1 MKNIKIAVLSALLL
15 AGFSCKKEDSKV
27 AKAEETKT
35 EALISNQK
43 IVSISGGVTEIVA
56 ALGYEKEIVGIDV
69 TSTYPESLKSTAEE
83 LGHVRSMT
91 IEPIMKLNPTLILA
105 SDKDINPDLLE
116 KIKASKIKTELFNQK
131 FSIDGT
137 KKLIDQVAK
146 ALGNTNQ
153 QTLFD
158 KIDADVK
165 QIQPIAKRPK
175 VLFIYARG
183 NMMMVGGKNTPMA
196 SIIEIAG
203 GQNAA
208 NDFEDF
214 KPLTPEAV
222 VQSNPDVLL
231 FFSSGLQS
239 SGGIESALKMPGV
252 PQTNAGKNKKVIALD
267 GGLLSSFGPRVG
279 EAALSLNKLLIESS
293 K

>member
-1 MKNIKIAVLSALLL
+1 MKNIQIAVLSAILLS
-15 AGFSCKKEDSKV
+15 GFSCKKEDSKV
-27 AKAEETKT
+27 ATTPETKI
-35 EALISNQK
+35 EKPVSNQK

-56 ALGYEKEIVGIDV
+56 ALGHEKEIVGIDV

-116 KIKASKIKTELFNQK
+116 KIKASKIKTELFNQE

-153 QTLFD
+153 QALLD

-165 QIQPIAKRPK
+165 QLQPIAKKPK

-183 NMMMVGGKNTPMA
+183 NMMMVGGKNTPLA
-196 SIIEIAG
+196 KIIEIAG

-231 FFSSGLQS
+231 FFSSGLQG
-239 SGGIESALKMPGV
+239 SGGQEGALKMPGV
-252 PQTNAGKNKKVIALD
+252 PQTNAGKNKKVIAMD

-279 EAALSLNKLLIESS
+279 EAALSLNKLLIE
-293 K
+293 

>member
-1 MKNIKIAVLSALLL
+1 MKNIKIAILSALILSS
-15 AGFSCKKEDSKV
+15 FSCKKEDSKV
-27 AKAEETKT
+27 ETTPETKT
-35 EALISNQK
+35 EAPVSKQR

-56 ALGYEKEIVGIDV
+56 ALGHEKEIVGIDV
-69 TSTYPESLKSTAEE
+69 TSTYPENLKTTAEE

-91 IEPIMKLNPTLILA
+91 IEPIMALNPTLIVA
-105 SDKDINPDLLE
+105 SDKDINPELLT
-116 KIKASKIKTELFNQK
+116 KIKASGIQTELFNQE
-131 FSIDGT
+131 FTIDGT

-153 QTLFD
+153 QALKD

-165 QIQPIAKRPK
+165 QIQPIAKKPK

-196 SIIEIAG
+196 SIIGIAG

-214 KPLTPEAV
+214 KPLTPEAL

-231 FFSSGLQS
+231 FFTSGLQG
-239 SGGIESALKMPGV
+239 SGGVEGALKMPGV
-252 PQTNAGKNKKVIALD
+252 PQTNAGKNKKVIAMD
-267 GGLLSSFGPRVG
+267 GGLISSFGPRVG
-279 EAALSLNKLLIESS
+279 EAALSLNKQLIEST

>member
-1 MKNIKIAVLSALLL
+1 MKNIKIAILSTLLL
-15 AGFSCKKEDSKV
+15 TGFSCKKEDTKV
-27 AKAEETKT
+27 AKSEETRT
-35 EALISNQK
+35 PISSQR
-43 IVSISGGVTEIVA
+43 IVSISGGITEIIA
-56 ALGYEKEIVGIDV
+56 ALGHEKEIVGIDV
-69 TSTYPESLKSTAEE
+69 TSTYPESLEKTAEN

-91 IEPIMKLNPTLILA
+91 VEPIMKLNPTLILA
-105 SDKDINPDLLE
+105 SSKDINPDLLE
-116 KIKASKIKTELFNQK
+116 KIKSSGIQTELFNQE
-131 FSIDGT
+131 FSINGT
-137 KKLIDQVAK
+137 KKLINQVAK

-153 QTLFD
+153 QTLLD
-158 KIDADVK
+158 KIDTDVK
-165 QIQPIAKRPK
+165 QIRPIVKKPK

-183 NMMMVGGKNTPMA
+183 NMMMVAGKNTPMA

-222 VQSNPDVLL
+222 IQSNPDVLL
-231 FFSSGLQS
+231 FFTTGLQG
-239 SGGIESALKMPGV
+239 SGGVEGALKMPGV
-252 PQTNAGKNKKVIALD
+252 SQTNAGKNKKVIALD

-279 EAALSLNKLLIESS
+279 EAALSLNRLLIESS

>member
-1 MKNIKIAVLSALLL
+1 MKNIKIAILSAILL
-15 AGFSCKKEDSKV
+15 AGISCKKEDSKV
-27 AKAEETKT
+27 AVNEEAKT
-35 EALISNQK
+35 ETPVSNHR

-56 ALGYEKEIVGIDV
+56 ALGHEKEIVGTDV
-69 TSTYPESLKSTAEE
+69 TSTYPETLEATAEN

-91 IEPIMKLNPTLILA
+91 IEPLMALNPTLILA
-105 SDKDINPDLLE
+105 SDKDVNPDLLD
-116 KIKASKIKTELFNQK
+116 KIKASGIKTELFKQE
-131 FSIDGT
+131 FTIDGT
-137 KKLIDQVAK
+137 KNLINQVAK

-153 QTLFD
+153 QALLEQ
-158 KIDADVK
+158 IDTDVK
-165 QIQPIAKRPK
+165 QIQPIAKKPK

-231 FFSSGLQS
+231 FFTTGLQG
-239 SGGIESALKMPGV
+239 SGGVEGALKMPGV

-267 GGLLSSFGPRVG
+267 GGLISSFGPRVG
-279 EAALSLNKLLIESS
+279 EAALSLNKLLIEST

>member
-1 MKNIKIAVLSALLL
+1 MKNIKIAILSTLLL
-15 AGFSCKKEDSKV
+15 TGFSCKKEDTKV
-27 AKAEETKT
+27 AKSEETKT
-35 EALISNQK
+35 PISSQR
-43 IVSISGGVTEIVA
+43 IVSISGGVTEIVV
-56 ALGYEKEIVGIDV
+56 ALGHEKEIVGIDV
-69 TSTYPESLKSTAEE
+69 TSTYPESLEKTAEN

-91 IEPIMKLNPTLILA
+91 VEPIMKLSPTLILA
-105 SDKDINPDLLE
+105 SNKDINPDLLE
-116 KIKASKIKTELFNQK
+116 KIKSSGIQTELFNQE
-131 FSIDGT
+131 FSINGT
-137 KKLIDQVAK
+137 KKLIDQLAK

-153 QTLFD
+153 QALLD
-158 KIDADVK
+158 KIDTDVK
-165 QIQPIAKRPK
+165 QIRPIVKKPK

-183 NMMMVGGKNTPMA
+183 NMMMVAGKNTPMA

-222 VQSNPDVLL
+222 IQSNPDVLL
-231 FFSSGLQS
+231 FFTIGLQG
-239 SGGIESALKMPGV
+239 SGGAEGALKMPGV
-252 PQTNAGKNKKVIALD
+252 SQTNAGKNKKVIALD

-279 EAALSLNKLLIESS
+279 EAALSLNRLLIESS

>member
-15 AGFSCKKEDSKV
+15 TGISCKKEDSKV
-27 AKAEETKT
+27 ATKEDTKT
-35 EALISNQK
+35 EQPASNHR

-56 ALGYEKEIVGIDV
+56 ALGHEKEIVGTDV
-69 TSTYPESLKSTAEE
+69 TSTYPKSLEETAEN

-91 IEPIMKLNPTLILA
+91 IEPLMALNPTLILA
-105 SDKDINPDLLE
+105 SDKDVNPELLT
-116 KIKASKIKTELFNQK
+116 KIKSSGIKTELFKQE
-131 FSIDGT
+131 FTIDGT

-153 QTLFD
+153 QKLLD

-165 QIQPIAKRPK
+165 QIQSIANKPK

-222 VQSNPDVLL
+222 VKSNPDVLL
-231 FFSSGLQS
+231 FFTSGLQGF
-239 SGGIESALKMPGV
+239 GGAEGALKMPGV
-252 PQTNAGKNKKVIALD
+252 SQTNAGKNKRVLALD

-279 EAALSLNKLLIESS
+279 EAGLSLNKLLIESS

>member
-1 MKNIKIAVLSALLL
+1 MKNIKIAVLSAILL
-15 AGFSCKKEDSKV
+15 AGISCKKEDSKV
-27 AKAEETKT
+27 VTNEDKKT
-35 EALISNQK
+35 EQPASNQR
-43 IVSISGGVTEIVA
+43 IVSISGGITEIVA
-56 ALGYEKEIVGIDV
+56 ALGHEKEIVGTDV
-69 TSTYPESLKSTAEE
+69 TSTYPETLEATAEN

-91 IEPIMKLNPTLILA
+91 IEPIMKLNPSLILA
-105 SDKDINPDLLE
+105 SDKDINTELLE
-116 KIKASKIKTELFNQK
+116 KIKASGIKTELFKQE
-131 FSIDGT
+131 FTIDGT

-153 QTLFD
+153 QALLD

-165 QIQPIAKRPK
+165 QIQPIASKPK

-231 FFSSGLQS
+231 FFSTGLQS
-239 SGGIESALKMPGV
+239 SGGAESALKMPGV
-252 PQTNAGKNKKVIALD
+252 SQTNAGKNKNVIAMD

-279 EAALSLNKLLIESS
+279 EAALGLNKLLIESL

>member
-1 MKNIKIAVLSALLL
+1 MKNIKIALLSAILL
-15 AGFSCKKEDSKV
+15 AGVSCKKEDSKV
-27 AKAEETKT
+27 EAKKETVAE
-35 EALISNQK
+35 APVSNQR
-43 IVSISGGVTEIVA
+43 IVSISGGITEIVA
-56 ALGYEKEIVGIDV
+56 ALGHEKEIVGIDV
-69 TSTYPESLKSTAEE
+69 TSTYPENLKNTAEE

-91 IEPIMKLNPTLILA
+91 IEPLMSLNPSLIVA
-105 SDKDINPDLLE
+105 SDKDINPDLLT
-116 KIKASKIKTELFNQK
+116 KIKASGIQSELFNQE
-131 FSIDGT
+131 FTIDGT

-153 QTLFD
+153 QALID

-165 QIQPIAKRPK
+165 QIQPIAKKPK

-196 SIIEIAG
+196 KIIEIAG

-231 FFSSGLQS
+231 FFSSGLQG
-239 SGGIESALKMPGV
+239 SGGTEGALKMPGV
-252 PQTNAGKNKKVIALD
+252 PQTSAGKNKRVIAMD

-279 EAALSLNKLLIESS
+279 EAAASLNKLLIEST

>member
-1 MKNIKIAVLSALLL
+1 MKNIKVAVLSAILL
-15 AGFSCKKEDSKV
+15 AGISCKKEDSKV
-27 AKAEETKT
+27 ATNEDKKT
-35 EALISNQK
+35 EQPASNQR
-43 IVSISGGVTEIVA
+43 IVSINGGITEIVA
-56 ALGYEKEIVGIDV
+56 ALGHEKEIVGTDV
-69 TSTYPESLKSTAEE
+69 TSTYPETLEATAEN

-91 IEPIMKLNPTLILA
+91 IEPIMKLNPSLILA
-105 SDKDINPDLLE
+105 SDKDINTELLE
-116 KIKASKIKTELFNQK
+116 KIKASGIKTELFKQE
-131 FSIDGT
+131 FTIDGT

-153 QTLFD
+153 QALLD

-165 QIQPIAKRPK
+165 QIKPIASKPK

-203 GQNAA
+203 GQNAV

-231 FFSSGLQS
+231 FFSTGLQS
-239 SGGIESALKMPGV
+239 SGGAESALKMPGV
-252 PQTNAGKNKKVIALD
+252 SQTNAGKNKNVIAMD

-279 EAALSLNKLLIESS
+279 EAALGLNKLLIESL

>member
-1 MKNIKIAVLSALLL
+1 MKNIKIAVLSAILL
-15 AGFSCKKEDSKV
+15 AGISCKKEDSKV
-27 AKAEETKT
+27 VNNEDKKT
-35 EALISNQK
+35 EQPASNQR
-43 IVSISGGVTEIVA
+43 IVSISGGITEIVA
-56 ALGYEKEIVGIDV
+56 ALGHEKEIVGTDV
-69 TSTYPESLKSTAEE
+69 TSTYPETLEATAEN

-91 IEPIMKLNPTLILA
+91 IEPIMKLNPSLILA
-105 SDKDINPDLLE
+105 SDKDINTELLE
-116 KIKASKIKTELFNQK
+116 KIKASGIKTELFKQE
-131 FSIDGT
+131 FTIDGT

-146 ALGNTNQ
+146 ASGNTNQ
-153 QTLFD
+153 QALLD

-165 QIQPIAKRPK
+165 QIKPIASKPK

-231 FFSSGLQS
+231 FFSTGLQS
-239 SGGIESALKMPGV
+239 SGGAESALRMPGIS
-252 PQTNAGKNKKVIALD
+252 QTNAGKNKNVIAMD

-279 EAALSLNKLLIESS
+279 EAALGLNKLLIESL

>member
-1 MKNIKIAVLSALLL
+1 MKNIKIAILSAIFL
-15 AGFSCKKEDSKV
+15 AGISCKKEDSKV
-27 AKAEETKT
+27 TTPETKT
-35 EALISNQK
+35 EAPISNQR
-43 IVSISGGVTEIVA
+43 IVSISGGITEIVA
-56 ALGYEKEIVGIDV
+56 ALGHEKEIVGIDV
-69 TSTYPESLKSTAEE
+69 TSTFPESLKTTAEE

-91 IEPIMKLNPTLILA
+91 IEPLMALNPSLIVA
-105 SDKDINPDLLE
+105 SDKDINPDLLA
-116 KIKASKIKTELFNQK
+116 KIKASGIKSELFQQE
-131 FSIDGT
+131 FTIDGT

-153 QTLFD
+153 QELKD

-165 QIQPIAKRPK
+165 QLQPIAKKPK

-196 SIIEIAG
+196 KIIEIAG

-231 FFSSGLQS
+231 FFSSGLQG
-239 SGGIESALKMPGV
+239 SGGTEGALKMPGV
-252 PQTNAGKNKKVIALD
+252 PQTNAGKNKRVIAMD

-279 EAALSLNKLLIESS
+279 EAAASLNKLLIEST

>member
-27 AKAEETKT
+27 AKVEETKT
-35 EALISNQK
+35 EAPVSNHR

-56 ALGYEKEIVGIDV
+56 ALGHEKEIVGTDV
-69 TSTYPESLKSTAEE
+69 TSTYPKSLEESAEN

-91 IEPIMKLNPTLILA
+91 IEPLMALNPTLILA
-105 SDKDINPDLLE
+105 SDKDINPELLT
-116 KIKASKIKTELFNQK
+116 KIKSSGIKTELFKQE
-131 FSIDGT
+131 FTIEGT

-146 ALGNTNQ
+146 ALENTNQ
-153 QTLFD
+153 QPLLD

-165 QIQPIAKRPK
+165 LIQPIASKPK

-231 FFSSGLQS
+231 FFTSGLQG
-239 SGGIESALKMPGV
+239 SGGAEGALKMPGV
-252 PQTNAGKNKKVIALD
+252 SQTNAGKNKSVIALD

>member
-1 MKNIKIAVLSALLL
+1 MKSLKLAVLSALFLS
-15 AGFSCKKEDSKV
+15 AISCKKDDSKITNSTSN
-27 AKAEETKT
+27 ET
-35 EALISNQK
+35 ENPVSNQR
-43 IVSISGGVTEIVA
+43 IVSLSSGVTEIVA
-56 ALGYEKEIVGIDV
+56 ALGHEKMIVGTDV
-69 TSTYPESLKSTAEE
+69 TSTYPETLKATAQD

-116 KIKASKIKTELFNQK
+116 KIKTSGIQTELFNQE
-131 FSIDGT
+131 FSIAGT
-137 KKLIDQVAK
+137 KVLINQVAK

-153 QTLFD
+153 RSILD
-158 KIDADVK
+158 KIDADVR
-165 QIQPIAKRPK
+165 QIQPIAKKLK

-183 NMMMVGGKNTPMA
+183 NMLMVAGKNTPMA

-203 GQNAA
+203 GDNAV

-222 VQSNPDVLL
+222 VQANPDVLL
-231 FFSSGLQS
+231 FFTSGLQGN
-239 SGGIESALKMPGV
+239 GGVEGALKMPGV
-252 PQTNAGKNKKVIALD
+252 SQTNAGKNKKVIAMD

-279 EAALSLNKLLIESS
+279 EAALSLNKLLLESNQ
-293 K
+293 

>member
-1 MKNIKIAVLSALLL
+1 MKNIKIAILSALLL

-27 AKAEETKT
+27 AKAEQTKT
-35 EALISNQK
+35 EAPVSNQK
-43 IVSISGGVTEIVA
+43 IVSISGGFTEIVA
-56 ALGYEKEIVGIDV
+56 ALGHEKEIVGIDV

-116 KIKASKIKTELFNQK
+116 KIKASKIQTELFNQE

-153 QTLFD
+153 QALLD

-165 QIQPIAKRPK
+165 KIQPIAKKPK
-175 VLFIYARG
+175 ALFIYARG

-208 NDFEDF
+208 NNFEDF

-231 FFSSGLQS
+231 FFTSGLQS
-239 SGGIESALKMPGV
+239 SGGIEGALKMPGV
-252 PQTNAGKNKKVIALD
+252 SQTNAGKNKRVIALD

>member
-1 MKNIKIAVLSALLL
+1 MKNIKIAVLSAILF

-27 AKAEETKT
+27 EAKKETVAE
-35 EALISNQK
+35 APVSNQK
-43 IVSISGGVTEIVA
+43 IISISGGVTEIVA
-56 ALGYEKEIVGIDV
+56 ALGHEKEIVGIDV
-69 TSTYPESLKSTAEE
+69 TSTYPESLKTTAEE

-91 IEPIMKLNPTLILA
+91 IEPIMALNPTLIVA
-105 SDKDINPDLLE
+105 SDKDINPDLLT
-116 KIKASKIKTELFNQK
+116 KIKASGIRTELFNQE
-131 FSIDGT
+131 FTIDGT

-146 ALGNTNQ
+146 ALGSTNQ
-153 QTLFD
+153 QVLLD
-158 KIDADVK
+158 KIGADVK
-165 QIQPIAKRPK
+165 QIRPIAKKPK

-196 SIIEIAG
+196 RMIEIAG

-231 FFSSGLQS
+231 FFTSGLQG
-239 SGGIESALKMPGV
+239 SGGAEGILKMPGV
-252 PQTNAGKNKKVIALD
+252 PQTNAGKNKKVIAMD

-279 EAALSLNKLLIESS
+279 EAALSLNKLLIEST

>member
-1 MKNIKIAVLSALLL
+1 MKNIKIAVLSAILLT
-15 AGFSCKKEDSKV
+15 GISCKKDDLKV
-27 AKAEETKT
+27 ATNEETKT
-35 EALISNQK
+35 ETSVSNHR

-56 ALGYEKEIVGIDV
+56 ALGHEKEIVGTDV
-69 TSTYPESLKSTAEE
+69 TSTYPETLDATAEN

-91 IEPIMKLNPTLILA
+91 IEPVMALNPTLILA
-105 SDKDINPDLLE
+105 SDKDVNPDLLE
-116 KIKASKIKTELFNQK
+116 KIKASKIQTELFKQE
-131 FSIDGT
+131 FTIDGT
-137 KKLIDQVAK
+137 KNLINQVAK

-153 QTLFD
+153 QALLD

-165 QIQPIAKRPK
+165 QIQPIAKKPK

-231 FFSSGLQS
+231 FFTTGLEG
-239 SGGIESALKMPGV
+239 SGGIEGALKMPGV

-267 GGLLSSFGPRVG
+267 GGLISSFGPRVG
-279 EAALSLNKLLIESS
+279 EAALSLNKLLIEST

>member
-1 MKNIKIAVLSALLL
+1 MKNIKIAILSTLLL
-15 AGFSCKKEDSKV
+15 TGFSCKKEDTKV
-27 AKAEETKT
+27 AKSEETKT
-35 EALISNQK
+35 PISSQR

-56 ALGYEKEIVGIDV
+56 ALGHEREIVGIDV
-69 TSTYPESLKSTAEE
+69 TSTYPESLEKTAEN

-91 IEPIMKLNPTLILA
+91 VEPIMKLNPTLILA
-105 SDKDINPDLLE
+105 SNKDINPDLLE
-116 KIKASKIKTELFNQK
+116 KIKSSGIQTELFNQE
-131 FSIDGT
+131 FSINGT

-153 QTLFD
+153 QALLD
-158 KIDADVK
+158 KIDTDVK
-165 QIQPIAKRPK
+165 QIRPIVKKPK

-183 NMMMVGGKNTPMA
+183 NMMMVAGKNTPMA
-196 SIIEIAG
+196 SIIEVAG

-222 VQSNPDVLL
+222 IQSNPDVLL
-231 FFSSGLQS
+231 FFTTGLQG
-239 SGGIESALKMPGV
+239 SGGAEGAFKMPGV
-252 PQTNAGKNKKVIALD
+252 SQTNAGKNKKVIALD

-279 EAALSLNKLLIESS
+279 EAALSLNRLLIESS

>member
-15 AGFSCKKEDSKV
+15 VGFSCKKEDSKV
-27 AKAEETKT
+27 AKSEETKT
-35 EALISNQK
+35 EAPVSNQR

-56 ALGYEKEIVGIDV
+56 ALGHEKEIVGIDV
-69 TSTYPESLKSTAEE
+69 TSTYPESLKTTAEE

-91 IEPIMKLNPTLILA
+91 IEPIMKLNPTLIVA

-116 KIKASKIKTELFNQK
+116 KIKASKIKTELFNQE

-153 QTLFD
+153 QVLLD

-165 QIQPIAKRPK
+165 QIQPIAKKPK

-183 NMMMVGGKNTPMA
+183 NMMMVAGKNTPMA

>member
-1 MKNIKIAVLSALLL
+1 MKNIKIALLSAILL
-15 AGFSCKKEDSKV
+15 AGVSCKKEDSKV
-27 AKAEETKT
+27 EAKKETAT
-35 EALISNQK
+35 ETPVSNQR
-43 IVSISGGVTEIVA
+43 IVSISGGITEIVV
-56 ALGYEKEIVGIDV
+56 ALGHEKEIVGIDV
-69 TSTYPESLKSTAEE
+69 TSTYPESLKNTAEE

-91 IEPIMKLNPTLILA
+91 IEPLLALNPSLIVA
-105 SDKDINPDLLE
+105 SDKDINPDLLT
-116 KIKASKIKTELFNQK
+116 KIKSSGIKSELFNQE
-131 FSIDGT
+131 FTIDGT

-146 ALGNTNQ
+146 ALGNTNRQ
-153 QTLFD
+153 QLLD
-158 KIDADVK
+158 KIDADIK
-165 QIQPIAKRPK
+165 QIQPIAKKPK

-196 SIIEIAG
+196 KIIEIAG
-203 GQNAA
+203 GENAA

-231 FFSSGLQS
+231 FFSSGLQG
-239 SGGIESALKMPGV
+239 SGGIDGALKMPGV
-252 PQTNAGKNKKVIALD
+252 PQTNAGKNKRVIAMD

-279 EAALSLNKLLIESS
+279 EAAASLNKLLIEST